1 MSFTRVLP
9 GLFFL
14 LALLAW
20 LKPLLTGRALFYD
33 VLFKLFYPN
42 QEYLRRCL
50 LSGSW
55 PLWNPHLYSGVP
67 FMANLQSALLYP
79 STYLGLVLDFSWW
92 AWANTWLHTALA
104 GVFMYVFAR
113 ALGLSAAAAALSGV
127 AFSLNGNFLL
137 RYPFPS
143 NIQSYV
149 WLPLI
154 LIAGF
159 KKDLSLRRAWLLGA
173 AAMALQFFG
182 GHPQYLLYSLLA
194 CALCAALGPGRNRW
208 LAVLCGCG
216 LIFLALTAVQLTA
229 ALRLVLDSV
238 RASGLGRE
246 WALAYSIQP
255 RELLLMLAVPQWN
268 AFFTPKSGDP
278 HVVGF
283 YFGPLLLL
291 CAGLAFRLERRRW
304 LVFAAL
310 SLTGLLFSLGKHF
323 PLYPWLYE
331 YLPPFRSF
339 RFPCQAV
346 YLACFGLSVLAGLGL
361 ETLPSRW
368 KKILPALVVADLL
381 LFGWRS
387 TVTADPVVFRASPPL
402 AAWLQENAG
411 DSRVLL
417 APRTRYSLRVRGET
431 ETEAWLRFKNILFPN
446 FPLAYGLYAADGH
459 EELRLAR
466 YEKILD
472 SIDQDPLSPW
482 IDVFGVKYVLTLG
495 TLPPKFRLV
504 ASGLPNVFLNPAAFP
519 KAYLASG
526 AVYVPD
532 EDALEYVAR
541 RGSAFLRE
549 LIVVSKPR
557 LAEPAQC
564 RAAGK
569 ARVLEYGPQSVGL
582 AVESSCPAWLVLT
595 DAYDSNWR
603 ASVNDI
609 STPVERVNVMQ
620 RGVRVPQGRSSVV
633 FSYPLPLWP
642 AAVSLITWLFVLI
655 LLFGKR
661 IGQIIAV
668 RLKLWRT
675 PPGGS

>member
-1 MSFTRVLP
+1 MRKTGFSRALP

-20 LKPLLTGRALFYD
+20 AKPLLTGQALFYD

-42 QEYLRRCL
+42 QEYLRGSL

-55 PLWNPHLYSGVP
+55 PLWNPHIYSGVP

-79 STYLGLVLDFSWW
+79 STYLGLFLDFPWW

-104 GVFMYVFAR
+104 GVFMYAFAR
-113 ALGLSAAAAALSGV
+113 VLGLSAAAAALSGV

-154 LIAGF
+154 LLAGF
-159 KKDLSLRRAWLLGA
+159 KKDLPLRRACLLGA

-194 CALCAALGPGRNRW
+194 CALCAALGSGSSRTRW
-208 LAVLCGCG
+208 LALLSGCG
-216 LIFLALTAVQLTA
+216 LGFLALTAVQLIPA
-229 ALRLVLDSV
+229 ARLALDSV
-238 RASGLGRE
+238 RAAGLGPE
-246 WALAYSIQP
+246 WAMAYSLEP
-255 RELLLMLAVPQWN
+255 RELLVMLAAPQWN
-268 AFFTPKSGDP
+268 AYFTPKSGDP
-278 HVVGF
+278 HVVGL

-291 CAGLAFRLERRRW
+291 CAALAFRLERRRW
-304 LVFAAL
+304 LVFTAC
-310 SLTGLLFSLGKHF
+310 SLTGLLLCLGKHF

-346 YLACFGLSVLAGLGL
+346 YLACFGLSILAGLGL
-361 ETLPSRW
+361 ETLPGRW
-368 KKILPALVVADLL
+368 KKLLPVLVAADLI

-387 TVTADPVVFRASPPL
+387 IVTADPVVYRASPPL
-402 AAWLQENAG
+402 AGWLKQNAG
-411 DSRVLL
+411 DSRILL
-417 APRTRYSLRVRGET
+417 APRTRYSLRIRGQT

-446 FPLAYGLYAADGH
+446 FPLAYGLFAADGQ

-466 YEKILD
+466 YERILD
-472 SIDQDPLSPW
+472 QIDQDPLSPW

-495 TLPPKFRLV
+495 ALPPKFKLV
-504 ASGLPNVFLNPAAFP
+504 AKGLPNVFLNPAAFP
-519 KAYLASG
+519 KAYLAFG

-532 EDALEYVAR
+532 QEVLPFVKSRD
-541 RGSAFLRE
+541 SAFLRE
-549 LIVVSKPR
+549 LPVVSKPP

-564 RAAGK
+564 RGAGK
-569 ARVLEYGPQSVGL
+569 VDILEYGPQTVRL
-582 AVESSCPAWLVLT
+582 AVESPCPAWLVLT
-595 DAYDSNWR
+595 DAYDPGWR
-603 ASVNDI
+603 ASVNDA
-609 STPVERVNVMQ
+609 SELVERVNFAQ
-620 RGVRVPQGRSSVV
+620 RGVRVPQGRSLVA
-633 FSYPLPLWP
+633 FSYALPLWP
-642 AAVSLITWLFVLI
+642 AAVSLVAWFIVLFI
-655 LLFGKR
+655 LFWPK
-661 IGQIIAV
+661 
-668 RLKLWRT
+668 T
-675 PPGGS
+675 